1 MENRNL
7 FTNLDGYG
15 FLLQAEKEGECLAAE
30 VLEIRAEPGEIITVS
45 IEEYLPS
52 VSGEY
57 VVTVA
62 AVLKNGD
69 GLLSAGHQAAFGQTT
84 IGKWQP
90 EKRGITEEETQQFKV
105 VYGDVNIGVKGKGF
119 SCMFSKGEGG
129 IISLVYDGEEYITR
143 TTTPFFLQSF
153 YR

>member
-1 MENRNL
+1 MKKKVTVENRNL

-69 GLLSAGHQAAFGQTT
+69 GLLSAGHQAAF
-84 IGKWQP
+84 
-90 EKRGITEEETQQFKV
+90 
-105 VYGDVNIGVKGKGF
+105 
-119 SCMFSKGEGG
+119 
-129 IISLVYDGEEYITR
+129 
-143 TTTPFFLQSF
+143 
-153 YR
+153 